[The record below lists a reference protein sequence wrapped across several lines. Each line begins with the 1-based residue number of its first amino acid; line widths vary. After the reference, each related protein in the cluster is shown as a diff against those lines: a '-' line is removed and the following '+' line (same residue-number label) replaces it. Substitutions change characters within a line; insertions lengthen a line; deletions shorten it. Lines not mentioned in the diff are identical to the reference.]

1 MGPIPWTVNAEIQP
15 AESKQLAYSILTV
28 FSWIYDFLVIKF
40 GPDMEEAMGTYV
52 LFYLFASISVAGTI
66 AVYFLLPETKGKTVE
81 EIRHLF
87 VKEGEEKEKVKK
99 RSSSLS
105 SQETKDDD
113 VSVKSVK

>member
-15 AESKQLAYSILTV
+15 AESKQLAYSILSV
-28 FSWIYDFLVIKF
+28 FNWIYSFLVIKF
-40 GPDMEEAMGTYV
+40 GPDLEEAMGTYG
-52 LFYLFASISVAGTI
+52 LFYLFAAVSVAGTI

-87 VKEGEEKEKVKK
+87 VKDGEEKKVKE

-113 VSVKSVK
+113 SVKSVK